1 MAFVPSQNNN
11 NTTKEAHKNNK
22 YLNTLKVKVS
32 SNNNK
37 NKELPLK
44 CDEIEKKKSFPNKR
58 KKKENIMRKS
68 SNDMS
73 ATEFMINVK
82 LYKIFFLGIEKR

>member
-44 CDEIEKKKSFPNKR
+44 CDEIEKKKIIS
-58 KKKENIMRKS
+58 
-68 SNDMS
+68 
-73 ATEFMINVK
+73 
-82 LYKIFFLGIEKR
+82 